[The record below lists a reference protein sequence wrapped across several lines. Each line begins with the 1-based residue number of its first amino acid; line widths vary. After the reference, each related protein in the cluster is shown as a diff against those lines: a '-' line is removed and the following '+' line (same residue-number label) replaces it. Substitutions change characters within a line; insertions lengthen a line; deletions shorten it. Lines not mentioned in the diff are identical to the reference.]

1 MLVSKKFNRIAKQ
14 KVWQPKTSL
23 LCERAQAGDVDW
35 FEQLTERGYIDWTK
49 VQRGTLWRSVII
61 GGNLKLFRFAKK
73 YFGPIVKEEQ
83 CLENSARLGH
93 YEVVKELLE
102 NEADPYANLMSAF
115 NWACKTDRKDI
126 VCLFLDLYVADLDD
140 DDEEVPDYLPMM
152 ISLSRRDADERGFGQ
167 IVKILKVFEEEALG
181 DAKEDKPLK
190 REPFIHFICT
200 D

>member
-1 MLVSKKFNRIAKQ
+1 
-14 KVWQPKTSL
+14 
-23 LCERAQAGDVDW
+23 
-35 FEQLTERGYIDWTK
+35 
-49 VQRGTLWRSVII
+49 
-61 GGNLKLFRFAKK
+61 
-73 YFGPIVKEEQ
+73 
-83 CLENSARLGH
+83 
-93 YEVVKELLE
+93 VVKELLE

-126 VCLFLDLYVADLDD
+126 VCLFLDMSVADLDD
-140 DDEEVPDYLPMM
+140 DDEDVPDYLPMM

-181 DAKEDKPLK
+181 DAKEEKPLK